1 MKQID
6 LTHISEDDRRSAL
19 REAKI
24 LEMLKHDNIIG
35 FKEVYKTGKGMLCIV
50 MEYANDGDI

>member
-1 MKQID
+1 MHDIP
-6 LTHISEDDRRSAL
+6 EEDRRGAL

-24 LEMLKHDNIIG
+24 LEMLQHKNIIG
-35 FKEVYKTGKGMLCIV
+35 FKEVYKTGKGKLCIV